1 MNEREK
7 HKEEIIKELKRWK
20 KKIKEEGGE
29 EKWQRTLAEVNQMQK
44 NTQQK

>member
-29 EKWQRTLAEVNQMQK
+29 EKWQHIIAELK
-44 NTQQK
+44 LTPKHTQRG